1 MSRKFFIRA
10 LSLALITINGG
21 AHAAISLSGTRLV
34 FDEGRKEESVI
45 VRNDG
50 EDIVVQSWVESEQGA
65 DLPFAIT
72 PPLVRVAAKQ
82 QQLLR
87 VLFSG
92 SNLPSDRESI
102 FWLNVQEIPQSA
114 GEENTLQ
121 LAVRQR
127 IKVFYRP
134 KGLPGT
140 AFAAP
145 EQLEWRLLNTSG
157 GQQLQIKNPTPYYI
171 TLIDL
176 VLYGAKENKVA
187 EARMLTPG
195 EVMTIP
201 VNNVASSKRRLQF
214 GSINDYGGRDLFSV
228 DIIEGQPAKAKRL

>member
-1 MSRKFFIRA
+1 MSPKFFIKA
-10 LSLALITINGG
+10 MSLALITFSFG

-34 FDEGRKEESVI
+34 FAEGKKEETLV

-50 EDIVVQSWVESEQGA
+50 KDIVVQSWIESEGEA

-72 PPLVRVAAKQ
+72 PPLVRVGAKQ

-92 SNLPSDRESI
+92 SSLPSDRESV
-102 FWLNVQEIPQSA
+102 FWLSIQEIPQSA

-134 KGLPGT
+134 KGLSGT
-140 AFAAP
+140 AGAAP
-145 EQLEWRLLNTSG
+145 EQLEWRLLNTSDG
-157 GQQLQIKNPTPYYI
+157 PQLQIKNPTPYYT
-171 TLIDL
+171 TLVDL
-176 VLYGAKENKVA
+176 VLFGVKENKVT
-187 EARMLTPG
+187 EARMLSPG
-195 EVMTIP
+195 ETVTLPMNKVIG
-201 VNNVASSKRRLQF
+201 SKHRLDF
-214 GSINDYGGRDLFSV
+214 GSINDYGGRDLFTV
-228 DIIEGQPAKAKRL
+228 DVTEGQSAKAKGL

>member
-1 MSRKFFIRA
+1 MSRKLFIRA
-10 LSLALITINGG
+10 LSLVLITFNGA

-34 FDEGRKEESVI
+34 FDEGRKEETVT

-50 EDIVVQSWVESEQGA
+50 GDIVVQSWVESEQGS

-92 SNLPSDRESI
+92 SSLPSDRESI

-140 AFAAP
+140 AFTAP

-157 GQQLQIKNPTPYYI
+157 GQQLQIKNPTPYYT

-176 VLYGAKENKVA
+176 VLYGSKENKVA

-195 EVMTIP
+195 EVITIP
-201 VNNVASSKRRLQF
+201 LSNIVNSKHRLEF

-228 DIIEGQPAKAKRL
+228 EFIGDKPAKAKRL

>member
-1 MSRKFFIRA
+1 MSRKFFIKA
-10 LSLALITINGG
+10 LSLALIMFNGG
-21 AHAAISLSGTRLV
+21 AHASISLSGTRLV
-34 FDEGRKEESVI
+34 FDEGRKEETVT

-50 EDIVVQSWVESEQGA
+50 NDIVVQSWVESETGA

-92 SNLPSDRESI
+92 SSLPSDRESI

-145 EQLEWRLLNTSG
+145 EQLEWRLLNASG
-157 GQQLQIKNPTPYYI
+157 GQQLQIKNPTPYYT
-171 TLIDL
+171 TLVDL
-176 VLYGAKENKVA
+176 VLYGAKETKVA
-187 EARMLTPG
+187 ESRMLTPG
-195 EVMTIP
+195 EVITISLS
-201 VNNVASSKRRLQF
+201 NMANSKQRLEF

-228 DIIEGQPAKAKRL
+228 DFIEGLPAKAKRL